1 MIAREGRMQREGTL
15 SARARVDRVS
25 APGALHVQSWL
36 GGVIALVFL
45 LMGYRPCPL
54 SYRGFF
60 A

>member
-1 MIAREGRMQREGTL
+1 MQREGTL